1 MTLMEKLDLM
11 QSGWYDPVYQIGVCL
26 FLLYNVVS
34 EQYKVQAIRK
44 YTTSTA
50 IISHLIH
57 D

>member
-11 QSGWYDPVYQIGVCL
+11 QSGWYDPVHQIGVCL
-26 FLLYNVVS
+26 FLLYNIVS